1 MRFVGQTLAA
11 ACGLAAGAAQAQID
25 LSTYVRTGI
34 FNLPSAATGTN
45 LLANEASA
53 VTYNWERDS
62 LFVVGDGARPSSRSA
77 RPAR

>member
-45 LLANEASA
+45 LLA
-53 VTYNWERDS
+53 TKLPR
-62 LFVVGDGARPSSRSA
+62 
-77 RPAR
+77 